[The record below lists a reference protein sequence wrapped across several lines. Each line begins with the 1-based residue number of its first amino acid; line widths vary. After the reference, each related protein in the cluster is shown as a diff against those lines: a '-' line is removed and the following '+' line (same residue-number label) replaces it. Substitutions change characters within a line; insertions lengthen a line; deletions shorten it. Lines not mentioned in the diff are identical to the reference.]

1 MKNDLQKFLRSQSIS
16 STFQDNYF
24 KHLQRKNST
33 PMLLEDNGMSVD
45 VFSKLLDDR
54 IIFLSTEVD
63 DYVCNIIKAQLLY
76 LESESDEDISI
87 YIDSGG
93 GSIYSGLGLLDVMD
107 FVKPEIVTINT
118 GLAAS
123 MAAVILCSGTKGK
136 RLALKR
142 SRTMI
147 HQPMTGYSS
156 YSQASDM
163 EIEAREINSLKKELY
178 EIISD
183 RSGQT
188 FDKVAKDGDRDYW
201 LSAKEAK
208 DYWMTAPD
216 AKKYGIIDEIILKRK

>member
-163 EIEAREINSLKKELY
+163 EIEAKEINSLKKELY

-201 LSAKEAK
+201 
-208 DYWMTAPD
+208 MTAPD

>member
-1 MKNDLQKFLRSQSIS
+1 MKNDLQKFLQSQSIS

-33 PMLLEDNGMSVD
+33 PMLLEGNGMPVD

-63 DYVCNIIKAQLLY
+63 EYVTNIIKAQLLY
-76 LESESDEDISI
+76 LESESDDDISI
-87 YIDSGG
+87 YIDSPG
-93 GSIYSGLGLLDVMD
+93 GSVYTGLGLLDVMD
-107 FVKPEIVTINT
+107 FVKPDIVTINT

-123 MAAVILCSGTKGK
+123 MAAVILCSGAKGK
-136 RLALKR
+136 RYALKR

-147 HQPMTGYSS
+147 HQPLGYGG
-156 YSQASDM
+156 YQQASDM
-163 EIEAREINSLKKELY
+163 EIEAKEINSLKKELY

-183 RSGQT
+183 KSGQT
-188 FDKVAKDGDRDYW
+188 FDRVAKDSDR
-201 LSAKEAK
+201 
-208 DYWMTAPD
+208 DYWMTAAD